1 MAGRKAWGRD
11 VTAWLADLTAA
22 GTSLD
27 GGELIGDVDPAAR
40 VRLMTELALLR
51 EPQFVVLAL
60 PERHGALPAA
70 WWPVAVDAA
79 KRGAGVLVTASATAA
94 AHLTGA
100 AHVVHIGPDTAVVD
114 PPSPDTELKGAA
126 S

>member
-11 VTAWLADLTAA
+11 VTAWLADLAAA
-22 GTSLD
+22 GTNVD
-27 GGELIGDVDPAAR
+27 GGELIGDADPAAR

-51 EPQFVVLAL
+51 EPRFVVLAL

-79 KRGAGVLVTASATAA
+79 ERGAGVLVTASATAA
-94 AHLTGA
+94 SHITGA
-100 AHVVHIGPDTAVVD
+100 AHGAHIGPDTAVVD
-114 PPSPDTELKGAA
+114 PPAADTDSKGAA